1 MHSAINQNHDCAFL
15 SGAVHVKIGQST
27 SWPWTGSIRIPPAL
41 QILEYSL
48 ELIERGKE
56 M

>member
-15 SGAVHVKIGQST
+15 SGAVHVKISQSR
-27 SWPWTGSIRIPPAL
+27 PWTGSIRIPPAL

-48 ELIERGKE
+48 ELIERVGRE